1 MMLPIIDSI
10 LRGELRPNILKQSLE
25 PKSLE
30 LLIRNA
36 RKFSQK
42 SQLMELEFAI
52 NNVLSDLVNTKD
64 IYAEDKKTRN
74 AAINVRKNK
83 ISKKDVHFKYLTTEI
98 VIDNI
103 LPLPELS
110 RPLLRFYNTII
121 DAEVLRTRLAILH
134 MSRAV
139 QDDAFVRSTLKAL
152 FKKIKFA
159 CIEARQWEEYQDVMS
174 LIPIKLTHLYFTLLN
189 TYGEVLESYN
199 TPEFEDDFMDFVYNW
214 KGEYP
219 SSDEEAKYNEQSK
232 VKKEIGNSIADISD
246 EYRPQELSSGD
257 KPKRPKDKADI
268 FLEGVSVYNFLD
280 MPMIK
285 QLITPDK
292 KLDKVHDLVMKMLD
306 NPGHACAMLEHLK
319 FFEWIKQTQRT
330 KFTKDNYDALCS
342 KVVMGL
348 NDGSKAFHTVR
359 MSLNSNNKNSE
370 KYKAY
375 AYMNQVENEYVTLLN
390 S

>member
-1 MMLPIIDSI
+1 MTLPITDSI

-25 PKSLE
+25 PKDQE

-36 RKFSQK
+36 RKISQK
-42 SQLMELEFAI
+42 SQLLELEFAI

-64 IYAEDKKTRN
+64 IYAEDKKTRD

-83 ISKKDVHFKYLTTEI
+83 ISKNETHYKYLSSEI
-98 VIDNI
+98 VIDNV

-110 RPLLRFYNTII
+110 SPLLRFYNTII
-121 DAEVLRTRLAILH
+121 DAEVLRTRQAILY

-139 QDDAFVRSTLKAL
+139 QDDAFVRSTLKTL
-152 FKKIKFA
+152 FRRIKFA
-159 CIEARQWEEYQDVMS
+159 CKESQQWEEHQNVMS

-189 TYGEVLESYN
+189 TYGEILESYD

-219 SSDEEAKYNEQSK
+219 SKDEATKYNEQSK
-232 VKKEIGNSIADISD
+232 IKKEIGNSIADLPG
-246 EYRPQELSSGD
+246 EHKPQELSSGG
-257 KPKRPKDKADI
+257 KPTRPKDKADI
-268 FLEGVSVYNFLD
+268 FLDGVSAYNFLD

-285 QLITPDK
+285 QLIPPDK
-292 KLDKVHDLVMKMLD
+292 NTDKVHDLVMKMLE

-330 KFTKDNYDALCS
+330 KFTKNNYDALCS
-342 KVVMGL
+342 KAVMGEK
-348 NDGSKAFHTVR
+348 DGSTAFHTVR
-359 MSLNSNNKNSE
+359 MSLKSSNKNAE
-370 KYKAY
+370 KYRAY
-375 AYMNQVENEYVTLLN
+375 AYMDQVKNEYVTLLN